1 MLNHAWNPP
10 NQLIS
15 YVIQFLFMDDAVQS
29 TKFHHTKAINLFI
42 TTN

>member
-29 TKFHHTKAINLFI
+29 TKFHPVASHKGY
-42 TTN
+42 